1 MAWPLPPPAE
11 IAERLAAGYEG
22 AFAPL
27 AGPGGVDARS
37 PQSVLAALARV
48 QAMGAFD
55 LYLHLQRLA
64 QELFPDTATDEL
76 ARHASIW
83 GVARRPAAP
92 ALGSVTVAGTNGLAV
107 PAGLEMALGAVSFV
121 SLAET
126 TIVGGAATLPVQARV
141 AGAAGNLAT
150 GTSLALVS
158 PLAGLSAQAAVV
170 AAPGLAG
177 GVDEESLDAWRTRV
191 LARIRAGVPY
201 GQAGAYAA
209 WGLTVPGVIAVR
221 EAPGW
226 VGLGTVGL
234 IVATGTILAPTAPS
248 PAELAAVQ
256 AVLDANRPVTALAVA
271 VAATIAPLNLTIRVE
286 PDTAA
291 VRAAVTEGLRLFL
304 ASEPGI
310 GGVIRRSRLS
320 EAISSASGEFAH
332 RLDLP
337 AADVTLGAT
346 ALATL
351 GTITWAA
358 S

>member
-11 IAERLAAGYEG
+11 IADRLAAGYEA

-27 AGPGGVDARS
+27 AGAGGVDARS
-37 PQSVLAALARV
+37 PRSVLAALGRV

-76 ARHASIW
+76 ARHASVW
-83 GVARRPAAP
+83 GVARRPAA
-92 ALGSVTVAGTNGLAV
+92 AAVGSVTVSGAEGLAV
-107 PAGLEMALGAVSFV
+107 PAGLEMSLGAVRLV
-121 SLAET
+121 TLAES
-126 TIVGGAATLPVQARV
+126 TITGGTATLPVQASV
-141 AGAAGNLAT
+141 AGAAGNLAA
-150 GTSLALVS
+150 GTTLALVA
-158 PLAGLSAQAAVV
+158 PLAGLSAQAGVV
-170 AAPGLAG
+170 AAPGLSG
-177 GVDEESLDAWRTRV
+177 GVDEESLDAWRTRL

-201 GQAGAYAA
+201 GQTGAYEA
-209 WGLTVPGVIAVR
+209 WGLTVPGVIAAK

-226 VGLGTVGL
+226 LGLGSVGL
-234 IVATGTILAPTAPS
+234 IVATGTVLAPTAPT

-256 AVLDANRPVTALAVA
+256 AVLDVNRPVTALAVA
-271 VAATIAPLNLTIRVE
+271 VGATIAPQNLTIRVE

-320 EAISSASGEFAH
+320 EAISSAADEFAH
-332 RLDLP
+332 RIDLP
-337 AADVTLGAT
+337 AADVTLAPT
-346 ALATL
+346 ALAAL

>member
-1 MAWPLPPPAE
+1 MPWPLPAPAE
-11 IAERLAAGYEG
+11 IAERLAGGFET

-37 PQSVLAALARV
+37 PQGVLAALARV

-55 LYLHLQRLA
+55 LYLHLQRIA

-83 GVARRPAAP
+83 GVARRPAA
-92 ALGSVTVAGTNGLAV
+92 AATGAVTFSGANGLAV
-107 PAGLEMALGAVSFV
+107 PIGIE
-121 SLAET
+121 LAS
-126 TIVGGAATLPVQARV
+126 GAARFITTEGGVISSGTLTVAAQATTTGASGNVPV
-141 AGAAGNLAT
+141 GAALP
-150 GTSLALVS
+150 LVA
-158 PLAGLSAQAAVV
+158 PLAGLSTQAASV
-170 AAPGLAG
+170 AAPGFAG
-177 GVDEESLDAWRTRV
+177 GLDEEGLDAWRTRL

-209 WGLTVPGVIAVR
+209 WALTVPGVTAVAER
-221 EAPGW
+221 PAW
-226 VGLGTVGL
+226 VGLGTVGV
-234 IVATGTILAPTAPS
+234 IVAMGSQIAPAS
-248 PAELAAVQ
+248 PTPTELAAVQ
-256 AVLDANRPVTALAVA
+256 AVLDQHRPITTLVLALAASIVP
-271 VAATIAPLNLTIRVE
+271 IDLTLRVE
-286 PDTAA
+286 PDSAL
-291 VRAAVTEGLRLFL
+291 VRAAVTEAARLFL

-337 AADVTLGAT
+337 AGDIALGPT
-346 ALATL
+346 ELATL